1 MSQES
6 RRLADKKESDCR
18 FLVVPSMSQDQHFKF
33 VKNLALELNRKEIKL
48 SSFPDVVM
56 RVRKALDDEDTT
68 GEKLA
73 RILSVDPV
81 LASRI
86 LVLANSTFYNPA
98 GIKIEGLDAAIGRIG
113 FEKVRTTAISYAVEQ
128 LHSSQGLDALKTELR
143 QTWSAGI
150 RLAALTE
157 VIAQQCTKLDTDSA
171 FIAGLLNQIGVLY
184 IFTKY
189 DEYPDL
195 LQDPEARQNLIDEW
209 AAPIGE
215 NIVANW
221 DFSDEIQA
229 TLNPDADERAR
240 RGTDP
245 DLTDVVIA
253 AKASLNGADDQLFDT
268 PEAKRLRL
276 NDQNMPTVME
286 QYEQKLMAV
295 ASAVRPAA

>member
-1 MSQES
+1 
-6 RRLADKKESDCR
+6 
-18 FLVVPSMSQDQHFKF
+18 MSQDQHFKF
-33 VKNLALELNRKEIKL
+33 VKSLALELNRKEIKL
-48 SSFPDVVM
+48 SSFPDVVL

-68 GEKLA
+68 GEQLS

-81 LASRI
+81 LASKV

-98 GIKIEGLDAAIGRIG
+98 GVKIEGLNAAIGRIG

-128 LHSSQGLDALKTELR
+128 LHASKGLDALKAELR

-150 RLAALTE
+150 RLAALSE

-229 TLNPDADERAR
+229 TLNPDLEQRAR
-240 RGTDP
+240 QVADP
-245 DLTDVVIA
+245 DLADVVAA
-253 AKASLNGADDQLFDT
+253 AKASLNGANDEMFDT
-268 PEAKRLRL
+268 PEAKRLQL
-276 NDQNMPTVME
+276 NDQNMPKVME
-286 QYEQKLMAV
+286 QYEQKLIAV
-295 ASAVRPAA
+295 ASAVKPAA

>member
-1 MSQES
+1 
-6 RRLADKKESDCR
+6 
-18 FLVVPSMSQDQHFKF
+18 MSQDQHFKF
-33 VKNLALELNRKEIKL
+33 VKSLALELNRKEIKL
-48 SSFPDVVM
+48 SSFPDVVL

-68 GEKLA
+68 GEQLS

-81 LASRI
+81 LASKI

-98 GIKIEGLDAAIGRIG
+98 GVKIEGLDAAIGRIG
-113 FEKVRTTAISYAVEQ
+113 FEKVRATAISYAVEQ
-128 LHSSQGLDALKTELR
+128 LHASKGLDALKTELR

-150 RLAALTE
+150 RLAALSE

-221 DFSDEIQA
+221 DFSDEIQS
-229 TLNPDADERAR
+229 TLNPDLEQRAR
-240 RGTDP
+240 QVADP
-245 DLTDVVIA
+245 DLADVVAA
-253 AKASLNGADDQLFDT
+253 AKASLNGANDEIFDT
-268 PEAKRLRL
+268 PEAKRLQL
-276 NDQNMPTVME
+276 NDQNMPKVME
-286 QYEQKLMAV
+286 QYEQKLIAV
-295 ASAVRPAA
+295 ASAVKPAA